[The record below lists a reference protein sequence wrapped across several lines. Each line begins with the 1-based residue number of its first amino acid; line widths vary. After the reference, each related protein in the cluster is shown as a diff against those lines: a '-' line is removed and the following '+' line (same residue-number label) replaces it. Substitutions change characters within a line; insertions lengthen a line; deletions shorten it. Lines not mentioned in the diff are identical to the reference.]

1 MFLGLLAGGL
11 GTAIAIGFLDVFV
24 LQADAVQ
31 ARAWLMS
38 HARRLIAIALI
49 IAGTY
54 MAVTGLIRL
63 I

>member
-1 MFLGLLAGGL
+1 
-11 GTAIAIGFLDVFV
+11 VFV